1 MDSQQSS
8 RFIMSDEE
16 VAVLNRK
23 MDRVL
28 GILESDGGTGRPG
41 LVAEVAEIRNIVIGH
56 IANYTKDKAE
66 KKGAD
71 RVWKIVYGSIG
82 GALLWIVTK
91 IGSFIWALF
100 THT

>member
-1 MDSQQSS
+1 
-8 RFIMSDEE
+8 MSDEE

-28 GILESDGGTGRPG
+28 GILENDGGTGRPG

-66 KKGAD
+66 KNGAD
-71 RVWKIVYGSIG
+71 RVWKVVWGSVGAGVLWVITEIG
-82 GALLWIVTK
+82 AV
-91 IGSFIWALF
+91 IWSLF
-100 THT
+100 THV